1 MLVFPPS
8 ATFVALGRP
17 WRRSAAAWEDADK
30 EDTACE
36 DPADEDVGCEDP
48 ADEGVGC
55 EDPADED
62 VGCGDPADE
71 DIVQILT
78 RYILSWILT
87 AYVLIS

>member
-48 ADEGVGC
+48 ADE
-55 EDPADED
+55 
-62 VGCGDPADE
+62 

-87 AYVLIS
+87 AYVLIR